1 VIKLNRITFSVN
13 TLPHIV
19 FAQLTDIA
27 WYPLVIFVYYFHNII
42 LGYVSLLIQHW
53 DFLYH
58 FTWVYLEYHLFSP
71 KLRMFSIVF
80 GFMSWNNPWT
90 NLRPSRVW
98 SWGSCRSPV
107 GPPGFTAAMGPWPHG
122 VVPGLQCQ
130 VDDVHGSLQGGPLS
144 PCPHS
149 SSGPLP
155 GTQSWSDGFSSL
167 PTQLRVDSSLQPWCG
182 QGFLLESC
190 VFRRWN
196 PDVFLGELSSASSC
210 PPGAPPQDSVWHS
223 LFTKCGSCD
232 CSGRVSADLFSSF
245 PRPWFLFSFFLS
257 FSFLPSFLSAVWCV
271 HSCVCVCVPGC
282 VCIHHWVLE
291 TTGNYSLLVD
301 FLHVMTGL
309 H

>member
-1 VIKLNRITFSVN
+1 M
-13 TLPHIV
+13 PPY
-19 FAQLTDIA
+19 
-27 WYPLVIFVYYFHNII
+27 WYNIGIFYFIFFW
-42 LGYVSLLIQHW
+42 G

-90 NLRPSRVW
+90 NLWPSRVW

-107 GPPGFTAAMGPWPHG
+107 GPPGFTAAMGPWPCG

-130 VDDVHGSLQGGPLS
+130 VDGVHGSLQGGPLS

-155 GTQSWSDGFSSL
+155 GTQSWSAGFSFL
-167 PTQLRVDSSLQPWCG
+167 PTQLHVDSSLQPWCG

-190 VFRRWN
+190 VFRRWD

-232 CSGRVSADLFSSF
+232 CSGRVGADLFSSF
-245 PRPWFLFSFFLS
+245 PRPWFPFSFFLS
-257 FSFLPSFLSAVWCV
+257 FSFVPSFLSAV
-271 HSCVCVCVPGC
+271 C
-282 VCIHHWVLE
+282 VCIPVCVYVFLGVYAFIIGYLKQQA
-291 TTGNYSLLVD
+291 TTHSWLISSTSWLA
-301 FLHVMTGL
+301 FTS
-309 H
+309 